1 MDPSLDDIIA
11 LTQQVSDS
19 VLGMSAEPLP
29 DVSVPHQSEVIASV
43 QISGEWQGAVV
54 LTCGRSVAEAIT
66 EAMFAM
72 DPGTTSQEELDD
84 AMGEMANMIGGNIK
98 GLVPGPSQ
106 LSLPTVV
113 EGKEISATVPGSQLA
128 VEALFVLDSG
138 TFGVQVL
145 RPDASHTAP
154 PHAHPATA
162 AGQS

>member
-1 MDPSLDDIIA
+1 VEPSLDDIIS
-11 LTQQVSDS
+11 LTRQVSDS

-29 DVSVPHQSEVIASV
+29 DTSVPQYTEIIASV

-54 LTCGRSVAEAIT
+54 VTCAREVAEAIT

-72 DPGTTSQEELDD
+72 DPGTTSHEELDD

-113 EGKEISATVPGSQLA
+113 AGKEISATIPGSALS
-128 VEALFVLDSG
+128 VEALFALDSG
-138 TFGVQVL
+138 TLGVQVL
-145 RPDASHTAP
+145 RPDSSHVHPHPHSAAS
-154 PHAHPATA
+154 
-162 AGQS
+162 AGS

>member
-1 MDPSLDDIIA
+1 MEPSLDDIIA

-29 DVSVPHQSEVIASV
+29 DTSVPHHSEVIASV
-43 QISGEWQGAVV
+43 QISGGWQGAVV
-54 LTCGRSVAEAIT
+54 VTCARNVAEAIT

-98 GLVPGPSQ
+98 GLMPGPSQ

-113 EGKEISATVPGSQLA
+113 EGKEISATIPGSALA

-138 TFGVQVL
+138 TLGVQVL
-145 RPDASHTAP
+145 RTDESHS
-154 PHAHPATA
+154 HAHSHPAA
-162 AGQS
+162 SAGQS

>member
-1 MDPSLDDIIA
+1 MEPSLDDIIA

-29 DVSVPHQSEVIASV
+29 DTSVPHHSEVIASV

-54 LTCGRSVAEAIT
+54 VTCARHVAEAIT

-113 EGKEISATVPGSQLA
+113 EGKDISATIPGSALA

-138 TFGVQVL
+138 TLGVQVL
-145 RPDASHTAP
+145 KTDEAHLHTHPHSAS
-154 PHAHPATA
+154 
-162 AGQS
+162 AGLS